1 MITKKQIVVF
11 ALSFLFIGIASAQ
24 DKQMGISSE
33 MLTKIRANNKPSIQD
48 KALRNII
55 SAGQINK
62 LAINND
68 NKTNYDTHFSNVV
81 KNNGGIS
88 DQKSSG
94 RCWMF
99 AGFNVL
105 RSKMIT
111 KYNLGEFNFSHNYI
125 FFYDQLEKSNL
136 FLSLIIDTRTKPMD
150 DKTVDWLF
158 HNVLS
163 DGGQFTGIIDLV
175 SKYGLVPSTV
185 QPETYNSDNTSAIS
199 SLITLKLKEDALKLR
214 DNKKAKLADLNNQ
227 KVEMLST
234 IYHMLVLAYGEP
246 VSEFTYTMRDASGA
260 VLSTAKYTPKSF
272 YDTFIGKDLVN
283 SYVMFMNDPTRDYY
297 KLYEITD
304 DRHVADG
311 HNWKYINLPMNEIKS
326 MAISSIK
333 DSTMMYFSC

>member
-1 MITKKQIVVF
+1 MKIQKFTTKKHIAFLMLSVLF
-11 ALSFLFIGIASAQ
+11 ASTAFAQ
-24 DKQMGISSE
+24 TKE
-33 MLTKIRANNKPSIQD
+33 MALTSDMLAKIRQNNKPSASD

-214 DNKKAKLADLNNQ
+214 DNKKAKLSDLNNQ
-227 KVEMLST
+227 KVTMLSE

-246 VSEFTYTMRDASGA
+246 VQEFTYTMRDASGK
-260 VLSTAKYTPKSF
+260 VL
-272 YDTFIGKDLVN
+272 
-283 SYVMFMNDPTRDYY
+283 
-297 KLYEITD
+297 
-304 DRHVADG
+304 
-311 HNWKYINLPMNEIKS
+311 
-326 MAISSIK
+326 
-333 DSTMMYFSC
+333 